1 MMHLQSLLRVLAV
14 FCVWEK
20 AVQDR
25 HVADEVAA
33 VAPLYLSS
41 GHSSHPA
48 GPIAALNFPATQS
61 AHALPVPPF
70 PVYPA
75 LHAHALCTLLPAT
88 DWVFNAHDRQ
98 TSAVWLTKG
107 EYLSMAQFVQSA
119 GPINGLNLP
128 AGHPKHGYPFC
139 KGMVSGQ
146 NPARHVQSVKAPLP
160 GGDDEYCGQNS
171 H

>member
-1 MMHLQSLLRVLAV
+1 MMHWHWSLVVLPVDCVTEFEVQS
-14 FCVWEK
+14 W
-20 AVQDR
+20 

-61 AHALPVPPF
+61 AHGPPLA
-70 PVYPA
+70 PVYPS
-75 LHAHALCTLLPAT
+75 LHWHAVFTLLPASDT
-88 DWVFNAHDRQ
+88 EFVAHVWQ
-98 TSAVWLTKG
+98 TVDTVALTVV
-107 EYLSMAQFVQSA
+107 EYLSATQSVQFA

-128 AGHPKHGYPFC
+128 AAHPKHGYPFC
-139 KGMVSGQ
+139 KGMVWGQ